1 MAQLASYTQ
10 LQTALQAG
18 QQAGIETIHQ
28 AIKDLQNLAET
39 VNQRH
44 ETLVDV
50 GQRGLETQ
58 AELVRVKTLVEDND
72 RMIKQKLEAN
82 DTNLKQTVDTEVAR
96 IKEAGQGLEAK
107 VMAAEQQLQDT
118 ETKHAMLLQEA
129 QKARQ
134 DIQKAQSDTQQTLI
148 TMQKSMSDA
157 LGGQAQELAEIRKF
171 QASLGSIE
179 EWATGVNVQLGSLN
193 DMTAGLQTSITDN
206 NRSVA
211 DLHCAPV
218 GRECLARRCLLQP
231 SLPNNGVGSI
241 EHAKWHCV
249 GRRFIQGRGG

>member
-1 MAQLASYTQ
+1 MAQLPSYTQ
-10 LQTALQAG
+10 LQAVLQAG
-18 QQAGIETIHQ
+18 QQAGVEVIHQ
-28 AIKDLQNLAET
+28 AVKDLQQLAET
-39 VNQRH
+39 ESQRQN
-44 ETLVDV
+44 TVVDI
-50 GQRGLETQ
+50 GQKGLETQ
-58 AELVRVKTLVEDND
+58 AELNRVKALVEDND
-72 RMIKQKLEAN
+72 QRAKQKLEEN

-179 EWATGVNVQLGSLN
+179 EWATGGKC
-193 DMTAGLQTSITDN
+193 TT
-206 NRSVA
+206 
-211 DLHCAPV
+211 
-218 GRECLARRCLLQP
+218 RE
-231 SLPNNGVGSI
+231 S
-241 EHAKWHCV
+241 E
-249 GRRFIQGRGG
+249 